1 MSGPAFKAGTLPK
14 DETPDY
20 PGPCT
25 RVPAFTYVGAGLQ
38 AGPYRRARLQITQD
52 HVRGS
57 RLSRMS
63 GPACKP
69 DLTEGRDSRLLRTMY
84 EGPAFHVCRGR
95 LSSRTLPK
103 DETPDYSGPCTRV
116 PAFTYVGAGFQA
128 GPYRRT
134 RLQITQDHVR
144 GSRLSRMSG
153 PAFKP
158 DPTEG

>member
-25 RVPAFTYVGAGLQ
+25 RVPAFTYVGSGL
-38 AGPYRRARLQITQD
+38 
-52 HVRGS
+52 
-57 RLSRMS
+57 
-63 GPACKP
+63 
-69 DLTEGRDSRLLRTMY
+69 
-84 EGPAFHVCRGR
+84 
-95 LSSRTLPK
+95 
-103 DETPDYSGPCTRV
+103 
-116 PAFTYVGAGFQA
+116 QA

-153 PAFKP
+153 PACKAGP
-158 DPTEG
+158 YRRTTLQITQDHVRGSRLSRMSGPGLQSRTLPKDDTPK